1 MLGVPTNHFLLLPR
15 ILSLRGSAAIAH
27 GVTGSLRIVPS
38 WYWCT
43 SNSGLGQICGYS
55 AHSVEGRVLR
65 TTANRPG
72 QYSFLSDFIHK
83 FHTHLVDSTYPL
95 SSFVNWHKCH
105 RYVLCTTSNGQLFG
119 AIAQPIFQVLGPM
132 YSETWFD
139 LKGRTTAT
147 MILSVGVYRLQLSS
161 VFQFDWF
168 YNVSIYPTQPTQW
181 EARSVN
187 LSRPSQGIPGTLCV
201 FTVHSA
207 GMYLIH

>member
-1 MLGVPTNHFLLLPR
+1 MILNPFLRFIFSGFLYARCSDKPLLLPR
-15 ILSLRGSAAIAH
+15 ILSLRGSAAVAH

-95 SSFVNWHKCH
+95 SYFVN
-105 RYVLCTTSNGQLFG
+105 
-119 AIAQPIFQVLGPM
+119 
-132 YSETWFD
+132 
-139 LKGRTTAT
+139 
-147 MILSVGVYRLQLSS
+147 
-161 VFQFDWF
+161 
-168 YNVSIYPTQPTQW
+168 
-181 EARSVN
+181 
-187 LSRPSQGIPGTLCV
+187 
-201 FTVHSA
+201 
-207 GMYLIH
+207 